1 VPISGYSSELPVSVM
16 VVGVFDGDV
25 GSAEP
30 TIFAADDVDDP
41 DGLDGDELPQAAAS
55 TVSGIKAAAVY
66 TKRFIFATCG
76 ILL

>member
-25 GSAEP
+25 GSAAP
-30 TIFAADDVDDP
+30 TIFADDVDDP